1 MEALDEFVNVEVLD
15 FPYAYSHENPFPL
28 MSGVESSLI
37 DRSFENIFS
46 KAAAFLQ

>member
-1 MEALDEFVNVEVLD
+1 MQAMNRFVNVEVMD

-28 MSGVESSLI
+28 MSGTDSLLV
-37 DRSFENIFS
+37 DNSFKKVFS